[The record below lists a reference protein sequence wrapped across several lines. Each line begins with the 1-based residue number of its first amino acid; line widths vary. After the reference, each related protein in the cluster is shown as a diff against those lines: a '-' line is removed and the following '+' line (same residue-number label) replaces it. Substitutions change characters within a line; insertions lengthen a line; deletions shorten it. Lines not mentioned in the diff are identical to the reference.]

1 MSCAHTHRVASWAP
15 PSAGLLCHDGVG
27 FPQLAHVPGEGPG
40 LQLPHKH
47 RGASLH
53 WLTAIIWLGVV
64 MSVPVSS
71 LLHCKI
77 RQREFNT
84 SGLRTIPQSLLDYH
98 KYITSVAHHC
108 LLIIT
113 VQLNRHTEKPLK
125 PAPASI

>member
-1 MSCAHTHRVASWAP
+1 MYRVASWVA
-15 PSAGLLCHDGVG
+15 PSAGVLSHDGVG

-53 WLTAIIWLGVV
+53 WLTAIMWLRVV

-77 RQREFNT
+77 KQREFNT

-98 KYITSVAHHC
+98 KYITSVKLHC
-108 LLIIT
+108 LLITT
-113 VQLNRHTEKPLK
+113 VQLTRHTVKPLK
-125 PAPASI
+125 PVLASI